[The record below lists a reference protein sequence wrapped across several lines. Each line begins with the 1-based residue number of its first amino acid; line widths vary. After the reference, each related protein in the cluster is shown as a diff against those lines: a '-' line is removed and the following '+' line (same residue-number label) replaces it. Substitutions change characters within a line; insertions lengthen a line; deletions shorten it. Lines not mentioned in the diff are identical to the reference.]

1 VALPISAGTHRL
13 TVQGLDTAS
22 VFFKKSI
29 SINVSPH

>member
-1 VALPISAGTHRL
+1 L